1 MEWISVDIEMPKA
14 LMNVLVIVKIK
25 ICTLFQ
31 KAGMQIQL
39 ILVMSIQ
46 VTFWKVR

>member
-25 ICTLFQ
+25 RCTLFQ
-31 KAGMQIQL
+31 NAGMQIQR
-39 ILVMSIQ
+39 IS
-46 VTFWKVR
+46 